1 MIKII
6 LMDKSDR
13 SRKIYLR
20 QHNKKRI
27 VGFEKFELRSISKYQ
42 KQQILHKRK
51 RVYYRS
57 ILSRSDCE
65 NQIFPFGLKY
75 TGYAI

>member
-1 MIKII
+1 
-6 LMDKSDR
+6 MDKSDR
-13 SRKIYLR
+13 ARKIYLR

-27 VGFEKFELRSISKYQ
+27 VGFEKFELQSISRYQ
-42 KQQILHKRK
+42 KYLALHKRK

-57 ILSRSDCE
+57 IFSKNDCID
-65 NQIFPFGLKY
+65 QIFPFGLKY